1 MKVLNAILGGVKK
14 VGAFLLRMLGKLA
27 RFMAPFLVAFFRWVK
42 KWALVIWDR
51 LKTFPYKEKSKAV
64 LVWVGSVLHK
74 LLFQF
79 LLPKKYRN
87 ISKQRLYEIIFKSDT
102 PEGKKFDIILLTL
115 IVLNIILLMVDSMIG
130 ENNTLMVSLRHGT
143 LSYWIMKS
151 LEWFFTIVFTFEY
164 YLRLYCLK
172 KPWKYALSFYG
183 IIDFI
188 SIFPAYL
195 SLFLPATQAFSVF
208 RLLRVL
214 RIFRIL
220 NMKRFLDEGKM
231 LLDALRRSLTKI
243 LIFMLFV
250 FIAAI
255 ILGTV
260 MYAIEGERNE
270 RISSIPEAIY
280 WAVVTITTV
289 GYGDISPVTPMG
301 RFISVVVMLLGYA
314 VIAVPSGIV
323 AGETIVAIKN
333 SSESADDASQDDP
346 FNYVKDGDDDP
357 EIFAHDDV
365 VPSSNSGI
373 PPEDRT

>member
-1 MKVLNAILGGVKK
+1 MKVVNAILGILKK
-14 VGAFLLRMLGKLA
+14 IGLFFLRILVSLGRKI
-27 RFMAPFLVAFFRWVK
+27 APFLVSFFRWIK
-42 KWALVIWDR
+42 KWGSVVWIKLR
-51 LKTFPYKEKSKAV
+51 TFPYKEKGLAF
-64 LVWVGSVLHK
+64 LVWVGNILHK
-74 LLFQF
+74 LLFHF

-102 PEGKKFDIILLTL
+102 PEGRKFDILLLTL
-115 IVLNIILLMVDSMIG
+115 IVLNIILLMIDSMMG
-130 ENNTLMVSLRHGT
+130 DNNTLMVNLRHGT
-143 LSYWIMKS
+143 WSYWIMKT
-151 LEWFFTIVFTFEY
+151 LEWIFTIIFTFEY

-220 NMKRFLDEGKM
+220 NMKRFLDEGKQ

-250 FIAAI
+250 FIAAV
-255 ILGTV
+255 ILGTI
-260 MYAIEGERNE
+260 MYAIEGGRNE
-270 RISSIPEAIY
+270 QISSIPEAIY

-289 GYGDISPVTPMG
+289 GYGDISPVTPIG

-323 AGETIVAIKN
+323 AGETIAALKN
-333 SSESADDASQDDP
+333 GPDSEENVPLDDP
-346 FNYVKDGDDDP
+346 YNYVKDEDDDS
-357 EIFAHDDV
+357 EIFAQDDV
-365 VPSSNSGI
+365 VPSSDSASPADGQK
-373 PPEDRT
+373 